1 MCQVASA
8 AAFHQQPLKAAN
20 THTHTHTVLQTH
32 TDTHQH
38 QQPFSNAVHTTPY
51 ANTFPIA
58 IEKPKKKKKWAK
70 NKNKLRWQELSRDRV
85 PEKRNPEY
93 RIRGSRG
100 RNVGTSVRDMVQIS
114 FSRLAIPR
122 EGSLLGH

>member
-1 MCQVASA
+1 VL
-8 AAFHQQPLKAAN
+8 PLFTN
-20 THTHTHTVLQTH
+20 SRLRRPTHTHTH